1 MNLPLKLATLCSLAA
16 FGFAASGALAQTED
30 PTLPPEAMEEAATDV
45 TDEELQKF
53 AEIYVEVETT
63 RNELAEE
70 MTTAESNE
78 EAQEVQS
85 RFEEELIATIE
96 EHGWSVDE
104 YNRVATAISND
115 PEKRQKAVELINRLV
130 S

>member
-1 MNLPLKLATLCSLAA
+1 MNLTRKLATLCTLAA
-16 FGFAASGALAQTED
+16 FGFAATGALAQTED
-30 PTLPPEAMEEAATDV
+30 PTLPPEAMEEAATV

-85 RFEEELIATIE
+85 RFEEQLIATIE

-115 PEKRQKAVELINRLV
+115 PEKREKAVELINRLV